1 MVTSNKGRLPGD
13 RLIPG
18 RYDHLVPQL
27 LYEPV
32 TVKVRKFS
40 AHPLEEDAV
49 EVYHDNGK
57 DYYEVTLAPEDGP
70 YLLPY
75 MARRRDGTKDG
86 APFEASDL
94 NTPALTFGGRQTFY
108 PDASRIFAEIDRT
121 ISGRTV
127 DGEGSILDRKADFDF
142 VRVLPSGGYTKRGE
156 VSGVDFFPYR
166 PEALRKAARTG
177 DLARAANLVQRE
189 IDSGKYGGVV

>member
-1 MVTSNKGRLPGD
+1 MGKSRIVVFSGANTTVANSPPLVTSNKGRLPGD

-32 TVKVRKFS
+32 TVKIRKFS

-57 DYYEVTLAPEDGP
+57 DYYEVTLVPEDGP

-75 MARRRDGTKDG
+75 MARRKDGTKDG

-94 NTPALTFGGRQTFY
+94 NNPALSFGGR
-108 PDASRIFAEIDRT
+108 
-121 ISGRTV
+121 
-127 DGEGSILDRKADFDF
+127 
-142 VRVLPSGGYTKRGE
+142 
-156 VSGVDFFPYR
+156 
-166 PEALRKAARTG
+166 
-177 DLARAANLVQRE
+177 
-189 IDSGKYGGVV
+189 